1 MPKSLMVVF
10 SNPKSSGEEAE
21 YNRWY
26 TDKHLTD
33 VIGVPGIVS
42 ATRYRLDKGVEMG
55 GDIPANGAQYL
66 ALYEMEGETT
76 EELAAINDAL
86 AAALQAGSVDIS
98 PALDETKLEV
108 SFAVPI
114 TEKVV

>member
-10 SNPKSSGEEAE
+10 SNPKSAGDESE

-55 GDIPANGAQYL
+55 GIPANEAQYL
-66 ALYEMEGETT
+66 ALYEIEGETT
-76 EELAAINDAL
+76 EELKAANDAL

-98 PALDETKLEV
+98 PALDEAKLEV

-114 TEKVV
+114 TDKVI

>member
-10 SNPKSSGEEAE
+10 SNPKSAAEEQE

-26 TDKHLTD
+26 TEKHLTD

-55 GDIPANGAQYL
+55 EIPANAASYL

-76 EELAAINDAL
+76 EELKAINDAL
-86 AAALQAGSVDIS
+86 AAALREGSVDIS
-98 PALDETKLEV
+98 PALDETRLEV

-114 TEKVV
+114 TETVA